1 MVFLLSIIL
10 LLSVVGI
17 IAGIT
22 SFVYYDINNRKIE
35 LEKNKKNI
43 RTEEELMAIVYNVLE
58 RKWAYR
64 VEFHF
69 KLKDIRIP
77 KFEFE
82 WDYLLNETMD
92 ALSPDVLEELKYYYK
107 DEETV
112 IKTISELIQ
121 IYLLTYMESNNI
133 KR

>member
-10 LLSVVGI
+10 LLSTLGIVSGVV
-17 IAGIT
+17 AV
-22 SFVYYDINNRKIE
+22 VYYDVNNKKIN
-35 LEKNKKNI
+35 LEKSKKNI
-43 RTEEELMAIVYNVLE
+43 RTEEELMSIVYNILE

-82 WDYLLNETMD
+82 WDYLLNETMN

-121 IYLLTYMESNNI
+121 IYLLTYMENNNI

>member
-1 MVFLLSIIL
+1 MVFLLSMIL
-10 LLSVVGI
+10 LLSLLGI
-17 IAGIT
+17 ITGILG
-22 SFVYYDINNRKIE
+22 FVYYDINNKKIE
-35 LEKNKKNI
+35 VEKSKKKI
-43 RTEEELMAIVYNVLE
+43 RTEEELMSIVYNVLE

-82 WDYLLNETMD
+82 WDYLLNETMK

-121 IYLLTYMESNNI
+121 IYLLTYMENNNI

>member
-1 MVFLLSIIL
+1 MVFLLSIIIL
-10 LLSVVGI
+10 ISILGILSGI
-17 IAGIT
+17 AM
-22 SFVYYDINNRKIE
+22 FVFYDINEKKIDV
-35 LEKNKKNI
+35 EKNKKEI
-43 RTEEELMAIVYNVLE
+43 RSEEELMQIVYNILD

-69 KLKDIRIP
+69 KLKEIRIP

-82 WDYLLNETMD
+82 WNYLLNETINS
-92 ALSPDVLEELKYYYK
+92 LSPDVLEELKYYYK

-112 IKTISELIQ
+112 IKAVSELVQ
-121 IYLLTYMESNNI
+121 IYLYNYMESNNI

>member
-10 LLSVVGI
+10 LLSTLGI
-17 IAGIT
+17 IAGVVAI
-22 SFVYYDINNRKIE
+22 VYYDVNNKKIN
-35 LEKNKKNI
+35 LEKSKKNI
-43 RTEEELMAIVYNVLE
+43 RTEEELMSIVYNILE

-82 WDYLLNETMD
+82 WDYLLNETMN

-112 IKTISELIQ
+112 IKTVSEIVQ
-121 IYLLTYMESNNI
+121 IFLLDYMDKNMN
-133 KR
+133 KH

>member
-1 MVFLLSIIL
+1 MVFLLSIIIL
-10 LLSVVGI
+10 ISILGILSGI
-17 IAGIT
+17 GI
-22 SFVYYDINNRKIE
+22 FVFYDINEKKIE
-35 LEKNKKNI
+35 VEKNKKEI
-43 RTEEELMAIVYNVLE
+43 RSEEELMQIVYNVLD

-69 KLKDIRIP
+69 KLKEIRIP

-82 WDYLLNETMD
+82 WDYLLNETINS
-92 ALSPDVLEELKYYYK
+92 LSPDVLEELKYYYK

-112 IKTISELIQ
+112 IKAVSELVQ
-121 IYLLTYMESNNI
+121 IYLFNYMESNNI

>member
-1 MVFLLSIIL
+1 MS
-10 LLSVVGI
+10 
-17 IAGIT
+17 
-22 SFVYYDINNRKIE
+22 
-35 LEKNKKNI
+35 
-43 RTEEELMAIVYNVLE
+43 IVYNILE

-82 WDYLLNETMD
+82 WDYLLNETMN

-121 IYLLTYMESNNI
+121 IYLLTYMENNNI

>member
-10 LLSVVGI
+10 LLSTLGI
-17 IAGIT
+17 IAGVIAI
-22 SFVYYDINNRKIE
+22 VYYDVNNKKIN
-35 LEKNKKNI
+35 LEKSKKTI
-43 RTEEELMAIVYNVLE
+43 RTEEELMSIVYNILE

-82 WDYLLNETMD
+82 WDYLLNETMN

-121 IYLLTYMESNNI
+121 IYLLTYMENNNI

>member
-10 LLSVVGI
+10 LLSTLGI
-17 IAGIT
+17 IAGVVAI
-22 SFVYYDINNRKIE
+22 VYYDVNNKKIN
-35 LEKNKKNI
+35 LEKSKKNI
-43 RTEEELMAIVYNVLE
+43 RTEEELMSIVYNILE

-82 WDYLLNETMD
+82 WDYLLNETMN

-121 IYLLTYMESNNI
+121 IYLLTYMENNNM

>member
-1 MVFLLSIIL
+1 MVFLLSIIIL
-10 LLSVVGI
+10 ISILGILSGI
-17 IAGIT
+17 VI
-22 SFVYYDINNRKIE
+22 FVFYDINEKKIE
-35 LEKNKKNI
+35 VEKNKKEI
-43 RTEEELMAIVYNVLE
+43 RSEEELMQIVYNVLD

-69 KLKDIRIP
+69 KLKEIRIP

-82 WDYLLNETMD
+82 WNYLLNETINS
-92 ALSPDVLEELKYYYK
+92 LSPDVLEELKYYYK

-112 IKTISELIQ
+112 IKAVSELVQ
-121 IYLLTYMESNNI
+121 IYLFNYMESNNI

>member
-1 MVFLLSIIL
+1 MIRSIYRFFIAL
-10 LLSVVGI
+10 GI
-17 IAGIT
+17 IAGVVAI
-22 SFVYYDINNRKIE
+22 VYYDVNNKKFN
-35 LEKNKKNI
+35 LEKSKKNI
-43 RTEEELMAIVYNVLE
+43 RTEEELMSIVYNILE

-82 WDYLLNETMD
+82 WDYLLNETMN

-121 IYLLTYMESNNI
+121 IYLLTYMENNNI

>member
-10 LLSVVGI
+10 LLSTLGIVLGVV
-17 IAGIT
+17 AV
-22 SFVYYDINNRKIE
+22 VYYDVNNKKIN
-35 LEKNKKNI
+35 LEKSKKNI
-43 RTEEELMAIVYNVLE
+43 RTEEELMSIVYNILE

-69 KLKDIRIP
+69 KLKDIRVP

-82 WDYLLNETMD
+82 WDYLLNETMN

-121 IYLLTYMESNNI
+121 IYLLTYMENNNI

>member
-10 LLSVVGI
+10 LLSILGI
-17 IAGIT
+17 IAGVVAI
-22 SFVYYDINNRKIE
+22 VYYDVNNKKIN
-35 LEKNKKNI
+35 LEKSKKNI
-43 RTEEELMAIVYNVLE
+43 RTEEELMSIVYNILE

-82 WDYLLNETMD
+82 WDYLLNETMN

-121 IYLLTYMESNNI
+121 IYLLTYMENNNI